1 LFSFAIDISK
11 DEGKEASSSRA
22 VGITSAEIRAKLVEL
37 SALLHQDT
45 AQLVDD
51 SDPAKA
57 LFKTLRGQ
65 IPADA
70 EEILF
75 QVAYLES
82 RQLEYQKAAQRLAE
96 RAAHAQLLE
105 EMMKVKLLAN
115 EKHKSIGT
123 LESSEDVLKQKIS
136 DLSAKREALLA
147 ELKQV
152 EEALSQAQQEESQLP
167 ETIKLLEQEQ
177 NIQARKALQMKKKL
191 KPVEGSA
198 DDDVKEIEEANKIRL
213 RAISTIQALLNM

>member
-1 LFSFAIDISK
+1 LFSFAIELSE
-11 DEGKEASSSRA
+11 DEGEEASSSRA
-22 VGITSAEIRAKLVEL
+22 VGISSAEIRAKLEDL

-45 AQLVDD
+45 AQLVDN

-57 LFKTLRGQ
+57 LFKALRGQ
-65 IPADA
+65 IAADA

-75 QVAYLES
+75 KAAYLES
-82 RQLEYQKAAQRLAE
+82 RLLQYQKAAQRLAD
-96 RAAHAQLLE
+96 RATHAQLSE
-105 EMMKVKLLAN
+105 EMMKVKLLAD
-115 EKHKSIGT
+115 EKHKSIGI
-123 LESSEDVLKQKIS
+123 LKSSGDVLKQKIS

-167 ETIKLLEQEQ
+167 EAIKTLEQER

-198 DDDVKEIEEANKIRL
+198 DEDMKEIEEANQIRL
-213 RAISTIQALLNM
+213 HAISTIQALLNI